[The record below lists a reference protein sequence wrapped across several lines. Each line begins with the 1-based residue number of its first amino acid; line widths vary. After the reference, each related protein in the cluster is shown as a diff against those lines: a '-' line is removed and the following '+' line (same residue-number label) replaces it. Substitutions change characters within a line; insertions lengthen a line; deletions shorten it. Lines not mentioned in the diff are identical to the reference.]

1 MQYFVTGIDGNE
13 YGPVDLTTLKEWV
26 ADNRVQPNTKV
37 RNATNGM
44 VLQASTMPE
53 VSGLFPAAPIPAP
66 QAVAPMAGYQGQ
78 PTYMPPGMSMNPAT
92 YNDQGWIPFWK
103 SIGLGVGTLLIGS
116 FVGFI
121 TLIVG
126 IYAIRVAWEN
136 YENGEKGALLGLI
149 LTVLLVVAGVLIR
162 FIFGPMWARSIR

>member
-26 ADNRVQPNTKV
+26 ADNRVQPSTKV

-66 QAVAPMAGYQGQ
+66 QAVAPMAGYHGQ
-78 PTYMPPGMSMNPAT
+78 PTYMAPGMSMNPAA
-92 YNDQGWIPFWK
+92 YQDNGWKPF
-103 SIGLGVGTLLIGS
+103 LGVLALSLATAAVGVTIGFLS
-116 FVGFI
+116 IILGSYSIQYAWKNNEQGEKGGVAGI
-121 TLIVG
+121 IIAIVCAIVG
-126 IYAIRVAWEN
+126 IGWRYFI
-136 YENGEKGALLGLI
+136 GPI
-149 LTVLLVVAGVLIR
+149 LR
-162 FIFGPMWARSIR
+162 N